1 LTYSVRGFI
10 ISGSSLTD
18 MTKRNEE
25 QILAAITHMAENELG
40 GTMNTETTWSS
51 LKRSS
56 KKIVIEY
63 DVKVNGEPV

>member
-1 LTYSVRGFI
+1 
-10 ISGSSLTD
+10 

>member
-1 LTYSVRGFI
+1 MTFFVRGFI

-40 GTMNTETTWSS
+40 GTIETTTTYSS
-51 LKRSS
+51 GKRSS
-56 KKIVIEY
+56 KKIIVEY
-63 DVKVNGEPV
+63 DVKVNGESV